1 MPSSK
6 HVRHAEL
13 QYVNTDVGPIR
24 LTIRGCRG
32 NLPGSTG
39 MPPLS
44 KTGSVAAHQHD
55 IRADVY
61 RGLADDL
68 AGAAMDAAAEGTEA
82 TMTGP
87 AGQRRMWAVHA
98 SCRIYTRTLF
108 PWSVSLGRPSP

>member
-1 MPSSK
+1 
-6 HVRHAEL
+6 
-13 QYVNTDVGPIR
+13 
-24 LTIRGCRG
+24 
-32 NLPGSTG
+32 

-108 PWSVSLGRPSP
+108 PWSAIASWYIFCMKRGLPTGEEGSITR